1 MGQDLREASKRGW
14 TSSTDTQTTTDLQI
28 GALIRIADEIE
39 TMALRYQELI
49 ENREHW
55 RKEFFR
61 IANQNVILRHQIAGL
76 KGVLTRLRKRL

>member
-1 MGQDLREASKRGW
+1 MGLDLREASKRGW
-14 TSSTDTQTTTDLQI
+14 TSSTDTPTTTDLQI
-28 GALIRIADEIE
+28 GALMRIADASE

-49 ENREHW
+49 DNREHW
-55 RKEFFR
+55 RQEFFR